1 MKLCSIFDGN
11 FVLSFGVFG
20 CFYEHGSSEHSYTCS
35 QYIYIKG
42 TLDYMFRSEITYSK
56 GMYIF
61 HFLR

>member
-1 MKLCSIFDGN
+1 METLFWA
-11 FVLSFGVFG
+11 LVFLV
-20 CFYEHGSSEHSYTCS
+20 FFFMNMVHGSNEHAYTCS

-61 HFLR
+61 YFLR